1 MIVGANSFGLCPCP
15 IFLFLRRTAPCASVM
30 KMGDT
35 PVSCRKDGRGDFV
48 TVADAIETLVT
59 RKPGLT
65 AAQISQLLFANEC
78 ESERVNLMCRR
89 LIAEG
94 RLKRTGTGTVAS
106 PFAYSPKREKRH

>member
-1 MIVGANSFGLCPCP
+1 
-15 IFLFLRRTAPCASVM
+15 M

-48 TVADAIETLVT
+48 TVADAIETIVT
-59 RKPGLT
+59 RQPGLT

-106 PFAYSPKREKRH
+106 PFAYCPKHPIRS